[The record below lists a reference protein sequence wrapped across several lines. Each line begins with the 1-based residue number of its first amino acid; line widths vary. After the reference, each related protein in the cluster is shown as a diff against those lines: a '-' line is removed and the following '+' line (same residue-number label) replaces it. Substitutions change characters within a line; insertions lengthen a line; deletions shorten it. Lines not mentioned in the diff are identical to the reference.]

1 MRIFGFLSIFLTKI
15 NTNSAKS
22 CLLFRRKG
30 IRGLHWSTH
39 QRRLLVPVELL
50 LLRPH
55 VSLSGRNHSQIVPRQ
70 GRRGRRFLY
79 DPIAVKILRQNL
91 NCFWPFLVQKSKNP
105 HYNNL
110 FIFRFFSKIILM
122 RIFVFLNIF
131 CRQKIPFWRKLMVF
145 YFFMFRIFFKNYT
158 HAVFH
163 FFVVFFTSK
172 KSVFNAKNEN
182 SENAENAQNAENS
195 HQNFDCY
202 GVIQQ

>member
-1 MRIFGFLSIFLTKI
+1 MRICKKICTIFFYKFNDNNQIPLGPGTPASPWSW
-15 NTNSAKS
+15 T
-22 CLLFRRKG
+22 RRTG
-30 IRGLHWSTH
+30 WSSTFT
-39 QRRLLVPVELL
+39 RWTRW
-50 LLRPH
+50 
-55 VSLSGRNHSQIVPRQ
+55 
-70 GRRGRRFLY
+70 LY

-91 NCFWPFLVQKSKNP
+91 NCFWPLLVQKCKNP

-110 FIFRFFSKIILM
+110 FIFRSFSKIISM

-172 KSVFNAKNEN
+172 KSVCSAKNEN
-182 SENAENAQNAENS
+182 SENAQNAENS

-202 GVIQQ
+202 GVIQQCRTLASEPSRHRCVWPRVWAI

>member
-1 MRIFGFLSIFLTKI
+1 MGTKGASILAMSMKILSQVKTAESGFSLTG
-15 NTNSAKS
+15 
-22 CLLFRRKG
+22 C
-30 IRGLHWSTH
+30 
-39 QRRLLVPVELL
+39 
-50 LLRPH
+50 
-55 VSLSGRNHSQIVPRQ
+55 
-70 GRRGRRFLY
+70 LY

-145 YFFMFRIFFKNYT
+145 YFFMFRIFFKNYST
-158 HAVFH
+158 HAVFQ
-163 FFVVFFTSK
+163 FFVIFFITEN
-172 KSVFNAKNEN
+172 SVSDAQNEN
-182 SENAENAQNAENS
+182 SESSENAENP

-202 GVIQQ
+202 GVIQQRQWQWQWKSCQY